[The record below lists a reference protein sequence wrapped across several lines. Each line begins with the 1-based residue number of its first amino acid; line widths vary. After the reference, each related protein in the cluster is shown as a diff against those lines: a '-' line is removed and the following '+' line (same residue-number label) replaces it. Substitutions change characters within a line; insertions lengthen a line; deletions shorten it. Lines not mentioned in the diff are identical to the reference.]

1 MKKQSKKRIIA
12 FLLST
17 LMLLSLFQNISYYPS
32 AEGGEEPAAGVEVDG
47 DVASGSDADLQAG
60 ESAVQS
66 ILLPAEQEQV
76 YLSAGEPEQDVLA
89 EDTQTVQADETKDLL
104 ADANVT
110 LRDITLKGVYRDE
123 AGVSHVVTF
132 DKNSTIS
139 LPGNADINMYLDFSL
154 VDGNSVTAGTKYVYT
169 LPDTVRVDVEK
180 THELKDS
187 NGDSIGQ
194 VHISRDGTLTF
205 EFNTDVVSNNV
216 NIPFYVQFDGKFSES
231 LAQGGQS
238 ASISFPAGG
247 ATIDYNVDITE
258 PTSTD
263 PSVSNLDYE
272 VYKSGS
278 ATTVTDN
285 GVQKKAIHWSVEVN
299 PRGRTPFSGTL
310 TDLIPEGL
318 TYVEGSCRATDYY
331 EGTVTPT
338 YADGILSVDMQDC
351 KSFYTI
357 KVEFDTYVTPDYG
370 TGINNNTSV
379 TQSNTASFKPDN
391 TQDKQVS
398 SNAATVTLKPDVLS
412 KTGVNN
418 GGVITWTVEINKEGL
433 DLNGADYTD
442 VFGEGQV
449 LVTTY
454 GTDGFQFETGSQAA
468 TINKTTDSEG
478 KVTGFTIDFGDTT
491 NKGYYKF
498 TYQTKQA
505 NWAQSSFT
513 NEGKVNG
520 GKFSNY
526 TQIAT
531 VPGISLIQKTSNSY
545 DEIMHTLTWTITVN
559 PDKRNDLDAT
569 TITDTFPTID
579 ETTWPNGVETI
590 NHYATM
596 DLVSVT
602 LDDGT
607 VLPDSIKT
615 TNGFAYT
622 FPADAV
628 NGRTRTLT
636 VVTKVKDDLVNQFD
650 GQWKT
655 IKNHVELISSLNPT
669 PATAEAERTIQ
680 LKKTELGEKTGEIQ
694 KDGTIAWTIKVNA
707 STLKKEKITIKDTLS
722 SNQQYIPGSAVIVA
736 NEWQLDQNYDLR
748 SREPSVSGQVL
759 TFTFDS
765 SDDLFASG
773 FFNNAFYIRYYT
785 KANTTD
791 VSVANSSDT
800 YNNTVDIAV
809 DYEGDVHLEDNKTAS
824 VTDKIGG
831 VIDKKANYVGNND
844 YVDWSVVINKPGYDL
859 SAAQNPCIQDTLAS
873 YYDYE
878 GGTLYEVG
886 SNGSETEVPSSAY
899 IVTVV
904 NRVLT
909 VQLPTDEN
917 GKYLRTKSYVFKFRT
932 RFNCLQAELE
942 QMGELTN
949 SVSFI
954 GLGNVY
960 SVTSESLK
968 NVHFS
973 SSSAGSH
980 INHRIRIRKVDSAN
994 NNTVLQG
1001 AVFEMYAGNVLI
1013 ASAETNAQGYAVFDE
1028 LSISEATIVKI
1039 KEIMPP
1045 DGYNLPD
1052 NPVTEVPVSFTSV
1065 EIVDGMKTIDKVIKN
1080 TKKTVTV
1087 PTGTIEITKKDAAET
1102 TVLLPGAEFTLYNG
1116 LPLSVD
1122 TKVAT
1127 RTTDANGKVTFASLE
1142 AGETPNAK
1150 EYYVVET
1157 NSPEGYLHN
1166 STNPVV
1172 VKASIIRD
1180 ATSATTTYEQGT
1192 VSGDVFT
1199 VATPANTTSEVTNT
1213 KATAKLVIT
1222 KVKKG
1227 STPAVPLVNAEF
1239 SIYKDAQCTDL
1250 VATKRTDTNGKLT
1263 FADLELGKTYYYR
1276 EEVAPSGY
1284 EIDNTVYPITIGTGS
1299 ERAIVTKAVT
1309 VENEEQL
1316 GSLKVKKVDD
1326 SVPAN
1331 AIAGIKFQ
1339 LHKANSSGLIGDVY
1353 EITQTDES
1361 GVTTW
1366 VPYVV
1371 TTDTNGEALFENL
1384 PYGTYYVKELSEGV
1398 PVKYEIADPKEAV
1411 IASTGVTDVTVVNK
1425 VKKFKLSIV
1434 KVDEADGTTKLP
1446 GAKFALY
1453 TNAGILVGEKIT
1465 GSDGT
1470 VEFTDLAYDDYYVAE
1485 VTAPEGYNKAAS
1497 VTIPVSNL
1505 TVSNNG
1511 EGYTWDA
1518 SSKTYSL
1525 TVKDKKQNGQ
1535 IIVMKYEKGNPNDVP
1550 LAGAEFTLYKDGI
1563 EVETKTSGADGK
1575 VTFTGLAYGTYTL
1588 RETKVPV
1595 VSGKTYIMD
1604 STVYTIEVLSD
1615 TENKVTIN
1623 GSAQTID
1630 SSNSL
1635 FDVVNDVQLDTPPNI
1650 SFKLLKQANDRV
1662 TNSKSPLQDV
1672 TFGFYEIET
1681 GGTEKLLATAT
1692 SGVDGIT
1699 YFRKINI
1706 DACAPD
1712 SKFVIRELTVPQGY
1726 EKLADAEDIQLAE
1739 SREALRVYADT
1750 VGLSDTN
1757 ICWIVAATTVNEA
1770 PQSATVVNNKIYGSL
1785 LVRKLSSYDN
1795 SVLAGAEFTLCE
1807 ENGVTVVST
1816 QTTDENGI
1824 ATFTNLPVGR
1834 YVVKETGAP
1843 KGYILNTEAQNV
1855 TITDTTAVTKTFRD
1869 DRIDV
1874 SISKMAIGRSV
1885 EIPGAHLTLTDSAS
1899 NVVDDWYSSTTPH
1912 KILYSKLEVG
1922 KVYTLTETAA
1932 PNGYAYSESVQF
1944 KITDS
1949 GAIEIQSGSDADANV
1964 SGQTLVMRD
1973 GVMDIQVLKQDNL
1986 ATPQPL
1992 ANATLAIL
2000 EVRNG
2005 VEVELERFTSG
2016 TTAYRL
2022 NMNKI
2027 SAPATA
2033 GEYKDY
2039 ILREIA
2045 APNGYEIAADVVFA
2059 VDKDG
2064 KIYTKDAGGTY
2075 IPVGNL
2081 TATITMTD
2089 KAKQNGTIY
2098 VRKLNADSGEA
2109 LVGATLAIYKYDEYS
2124 LNPNSAV
2131 ALKSFTSSAT
2141 PEAIE
2146 VDDGGTNGKLQAGI
2160 KYVLVE
2166 TQAPTGYVI
2175 AEPITFTVT
2184 KDTSVNP
2191 AKFTITQISDS
2202 NSLNSDKV
2210 TMMMR
2215 DKRLSL
2221 TIRKETSSG
2230 DLLAGARLA
2239 LYEGDSA
2246 DPSKQVGIAFT
2257 TNSTNAWT
2265 IDYTELKANQEYLLV
2280 EEVAPNGFKL
2290 SGNIKFTIGADGKI
2304 EKQFLQKTNENGTV
2318 SWVES
2323 RVYGNT
2329 VIMTDDEEAVTIL
2342 KIDAGNNQKLAG
2354 STLRLESIRYAGYGN
2369 SGYDS
2374 TFTPIT
2380 VVSTEDGIPLD
2391 AKKFHTGCVYQLTEI
2406 DAPDGYAFTDP
2417 VVFEFTA
2424 EHQIRYLGDN
2434 SFVDQNR
2441 TVYIRDGRIN
2451 LTIDKRNPYSHAYV
2465 SNAKLQILDASGA
2478 VVTEWTSDG
2487 TGKEIGSLLSAGNG
2501 TSMEYY
2507 VLHEVQAPTGYSR
2520 ADDIPF
2526 AIDRDGKIYTQNTR
2540 GDYTVEVANG
2550 NITMYDE
2557 PQLQISKED
2566 MAGSEV
2572 VGATLTITKDGDNTF
2587 NPITWTSG
2595 PLPQVIDC
2603 SRLEVG
2609 ATYTLTETNAP
2620 NGYAYA
2626 ESISFKLMQDG
2637 TILVNGEPA
2646 ANHTIVMKD
2655 ELVKVKFSKQDATNG
2670 EELPGAQIVIQD
2682 ETGNVLS
2689 TFTSTETPT
2698 VLSGD
2703 MFKVP
2708 AEEGKL
2714 AYYTLTEITAP
2725 FGYEVAESIRFALDR
2740 KGQVYVE
2747 NPEGEGFVLL
2757 SSLDKDVIIMQDAPK
2772 YATFSKV
2779 DATNGNELPG
2789 ARLEIKDADGNM
2801 IDSWVSTNEKHQILM
2816 SKFKPDVVYSMT
2828 EITAPKGYEVAE
2840 TIYFK
2845 FDADGKVYV
2854 KTGESAFTLL
2864 ADGVLVM
2871 KDAPS
2876 TEVTTPD
2883 TPTDTATN
2891 TSAKTGDTAPI
2902 AFVFALSVLA
2912 FAGIMILRRWKKRE
2926 E

>member
-1 MKKQSKKRIIA
+1 MKKQSKKRLIA
-12 FLLST
+12 FMLST

-32 AEGGEEPAAGVEVDG
+32 AEGGEDPAAGVEVDG
-47 DVASGSDADLQAG
+47 TLASGSDADLQAG

-66 ILLPAEQEQV
+66 VSMPAEQGQV
-76 YLSAGEPEQDVLA
+76 YLSVGEPEQDVLV

-169 LPDTVRVDVEK
+169 LPDTVRVDVKK

-205 EFNTDVVSNNV
+205 EFNTDVVRNNV

-231 LAQGGQS
+231 LSNGGQS

-247 ATIDYNVDITE
+247 ATIDYNVDITT
-258 PTSTD
+258 PTSTN
-263 PSVSNLDYE
+263 PSESNLDYE

-299 PRGRTPFSGTL
+299 PRGRKPFSGTL

-331 EGTVTPT
+331 EGTVTPA

-357 KVEFDTYVTPDYG
+357 KVEFDTYVTPDYR

-418 GGVITWTVEINKEGL
+418 GDGTITWTVEINQEGL
-433 DLNGADYTD
+433 DLKDAVYTDTFGTGQTLVANSFSFLSPVGADTSR
-442 VFGEGQV
+442 FI
-449 LVTTY
+449 TNSN
-454 GTDGFQFETGSQAA
+454 GFSL
-468 TINKTTDSEG
+468 
-478 KVTGFTIDFGDTT
+478 DFGTATDTQF
-491 NKGYYKF
+491 YKF
-498 TYQTKQA
+498 TYKTQYTD
-505 NWAQSSFT
+505 WAQSTFKNNGTLT
-513 NEGKVNG
+513 N
-520 GKFSNY
+520 GKFDNY
-526 TQIAT
+526 TTEAT
-531 VPGISLIQKTSNSY
+531 VPGISLVQKTSNSY

-559 PDKRNDLDAT
+559 SDARDDLGET
-569 TITDTFPTID
+569 TITDTFPQLVLAPWEGGTSHD
-579 ETTWPNGVETI
+579 
-590 NHYATM
+590 TM

-607 VLPDSIKT
+607 VLPDSIKI
-615 TNGFAYT
+615 TNGFAYS

-636 VVTKVKDDLVNQFD
+636 VVTKVKDELVNQFN

-655 IKNHVELISSLNPT
+655 IKNHVELTSLLNPFT

-680 LKKTELGEKTGEIQ
+680 LKKTELGEKTGKIQ

-707 STLKKEKITIKDTLS
+707 STLKKEKITIEDTLS
-722 SNQQYIPGSAVIVA
+722 NNQQYIPGSAVIVA

-791 VSVANSSDT
+791 VDVANSSTT
-800 YNNTVDIAV
+800 YENEVNIAV
-809 DYEGDVHLEDNKTAS
+809 DYEGDIHLEDNKNAS
-824 VTDKIGG
+824 VTGVVGG

-886 SNGSETEVPSSAY
+886 SNGSETEVSASAY

-917 GKYLRTKSYVFKFRT
+917 GKYLGTKSYVFKFRT

-1013 ASAETNAQGYAVFDE
+1013 ASAETDALGYAVFEE

-1039 KEIMPP
+1039 KEITPP
-1045 DGYNLPD
+1045 DGYKLPD
-1052 NPVTEVPVSFTSV
+1052 NPETDVPVSFNSV
-1065 EIVDGMKTIDKVIKN
+1065 QIVDGMKTIDIQIAN
-1080 TKKTVTV
+1080 EKTIVNV
-1087 PTGTIEITKKDAAET
+1087 PTGTIEITKKDADFG
-1102 TVLLPGAEFTLYNG
+1102 VLLRGAEFTLYND
-1116 LPLSVD
+1116 LPLSD
-1122 TKVAT
+1122 RTKVAT
-1127 RTTDANGKVTFASLE
+1127 RTTDVNGKVTFASLD
-1142 AGETPNAK
+1142 AGDGTTPK
-1150 EYYVVET
+1150 VYYVVET
-1157 NSPEGYLHN
+1157 NSPEGYLYN

-1180 ATSATTTYEQGT
+1180 ATSATTTYQQGT
-1192 VSGDVFT
+1192 LSGDVFT
-1199 VATPANTTSEVTNT
+1199 AATPANTTSEVTNT
-1213 KATAKLVIT
+1213 KATAELVIT

-1227 STPAVPLVNAEF
+1227 SAPAVPLENAEF

-1250 VATKRTDTNGKLT
+1250 VATNRTDTNGKLT
-1263 FADLELGKTYYYR
+1263 FADLELGRTYYYR

-1299 ERAIVTKAVT
+1299 ERVVVTKDVT

-1339 LHKANSSGLIGDVY
+1339 LRKNTATGDIVQY
-1353 EITQTDES
+1353 IPAGETS
-1361 GVTTW
+1361 LVN
-1366 VPYVV
+1366 YVV

-1384 PYGTYYVKELSEGV
+1384 QYGTYYVEELSEGV
-1398 PVKYEIADPKEAV
+1398 PVKYEIAAPKEVV
-1411 IASTGVTDVTVVNK
+1411 IASSGVTDVTVVNK

-1485 VTAPEGYNKAAS
+1485 VTAPAGYNKAAS

-1505 TVSNNG
+1505 TVGNG
-1511 EGYTWDA
+1511 NGVGYTWDA

-1535 IIVMKYEKGNPNDVP
+1535 IIVTKYEKGNPNDVP

-1563 EVETKTSGADGK
+1563 KIGTATSDVNGK
-1575 VTFTGLAYGTYTL
+1575 VEFTGLPYGTYTL
-1588 RETKVPV
+1588 KVTKAPTAID
-1595 VSGKTYIMD
+1595 KTYIMD
-1604 STVYTIEVLSD
+1604 STTYTIEVVSD
-1615 TENKVTIN
+1615 TINKIN
-1623 GSAQTID
+1623 GEEKD
-1630 SSNSL
+1630 SSLSL
-1635 FDVVNDVQLDTPPNI
+1635 YNVVNDVQITTPPNI
-1650 SFKLLKQANDRV
+1650 SFKLLKQANDSV
-1662 TNSKSPLQDV
+1662 NNATPGLKGA
-1672 TFGFYEIET
+1672 TFGFYEIKSDA
-1681 GGTEKLLATAT
+1681 TEKLLATAT
-1692 SGVDGIT
+1692 SGNDGIV
-1699 YFRKINI
+1699 YFRQVNI
-1706 DACAPD
+1706 ENCNDD
-1712 SKFVIRELTVPQGY
+1712 SKFVIRELTVPDGY
-1726 EKLADAEDIQLAE
+1726 QKVAGATDIVLGDQKSDLNA
-1739 SREALRVYADT
+1739 YADVPSNGST
-1750 VGLSDTN
+1750 GKPDDEILWMIDKSTATPAPSDA
-1757 ICWIVAATTVNEA
+1757 I
-1770 PQSATVVNNKIYGSL
+1770 VVNDKIYGSL

-1795 SVLAGAEFTLCE
+1795 SVLASAEFTLYE

-1874 SISKMAIGRSV
+1874 SISKMAIGGSA

-1932 PNGYAYSESVQF
+1932 PKGYSYSESVQF

-1949 GAIEIQSGSDADANV
+1949 GAIVVQTIPTNASV
-1964 SGQTLVMRD
+1964 SGQTLIMRD
-1973 GVMDIQVLKQDNL
+1973 GVIDIRVLKQDETSN
-1986 ATPQPL
+1986 PL
-1992 ANATLAIL
+1992 ANATLAIIDKDS
-2000 EVRNG
+2000 G
-2005 VEVELERFTSG
+2005 AELERFTSG
-2016 TTAYRL
+2016 TTAHRL

-2033 GEYKDY
+2033 GTKKEY

-2075 IPVGNL
+2075 TYVNVL

-2089 KAKQNGTIY
+2089 KAKPNGTIY

-2109 LVGATLAIYKYDEYS
+2109 LVGATLAIYNATDDINDPS
-2124 LNPNSAV
+2124 V
-2131 ALKSFTSSAT
+2131 APVIAGFETGAT
-2141 PEAIE
+2141 PKAIQVTE
-2146 VDDGGTNGKLQAGI
+2146 TGGDGILKAGVQY
-2160 KYVLVE
+2160 KLVE

-2175 AEPITFTVT
+2175 AEPIVFTVT
-2184 KDTSVNP
+2184 KGTDN
-2191 AKFTITQISDS
+2191 KFTITQISDS

-2239 LYEGDSA
+2239 LYEGDSV
-2246 DPSKQVGIAFT
+2246 DPSKQVGTAFT

-2265 IDYTELKANQEYLLV
+2265 IDYTKLKANQEYLLV
-2280 EEVAPNGFKL
+2280 EEAAPNGFKL
-2290 SGNIKFTIGADGKI
+2290 SGDIKFTIGADGNI
-2304 EKQFLQKTNENGTV
+2304 EKQFLKKTDENGTV
-2318 SWVES
+2318 TWVES

-2434 SFVDQNR
+2434 TFVDQNR

-2540 GDYTVEVANG
+2540 GDYTEEVANG
-2550 NITMYDE
+2550 IITMYDE

-2609 ATYTLTETNAP
+2609 VTYTLTETNAP

-2637 TILVNGEPA
+2637 TILVNGELA

-2655 ELVKVKFSKQDATNG
+2655 ELVKVNFSKQDATNG

-2689 TFTSTETPT
+2689 TFTSTATPT

-2789 ARLEIKDADGNM
+2789 AKLEIKDAEGNM

-2816 SKFKPDVVYSMT
+2816 NKFKPDVVYSMT

-2864 ADGVLVM
+2864 TDGVLVM

-2891 TSAKTGDTAPI
+2891 TSAKTGDSAPI

>member
-1 MKKQSKKRIIA
+1 MKKQSKKRLIA
-12 FLLST
+12 FMLST

-32 AEGGEEPAAGVEVDG
+32 AEGGEDPAAGVEVDG
-47 DVASGSDADLQAG
+47 TLASGSDADLQAG

-66 ILLPAEQEQV
+66 VSMPAEQGQE
-76 YLSAGEPEQDVLA
+76 YLSAGEPEQDVLV

-205 EFNTDVVSNNV
+205 EFNTDVVRNNV

-231 LAQGGQS
+231 LSNGGQS

-247 ATIDYNVDITE
+247 ATIDYNVDITT

-263 PSVSNLDYE
+263 PSESNLDYE

-299 PRGRTPFSGTL
+299 PRGRKPFSGTL

-318 TYVEGSCRATDYY
+318 IYVEGSCRATDYY
-331 EGTVTPT
+331 EGTVTPA

-357 KVEFDTYVTPDYG
+357 KVEFDTYVTPNYG

-433 DLNGADYTD
+433 DLAGADYTD
-442 VFGEGQV
+442 VFGEGQE
-449 LVTTY
+449 LLTTY
-454 GTDGFQFETGSQAA
+454 GTNGFQFETGSQDA
-468 TINKTTDSEG
+468 TINKTTDVGG
-478 KVTGFTIDFGDTT
+478 KVTGFIIDFGDTT
-491 NKGYYKF
+491 NNGYYKF
-498 TYQTKQA
+498 TYQTRQT
-505 NWAQSSFT
+505 NWAQSSFI

-526 TQIAT
+526 TTEAT

-579 ETTWPNGVETI
+579 ETTWLNGVETI

-773 FFNNAFYIRYYT
+773 FFNNAFFIRYYT

-809 DYEGDVHLEDNKTAS
+809 DYEGDVHLEDNKNAS
-824 VTDKIGG
+824 VTGVVGG

-886 SNGSETEVPSSAY
+886 SNGSETEVLSSAY

-1087 PTGTIEITKKDAAET
+1087 PTGTIEITKKDAADT
-1102 TVLLPGAEFTLYNG
+1102 TVLLPGAEFTLYND

-1157 NSPEGYLHN
+1157 NSPEGYLYDSAN
-1166 STNPVV
+1166 RVV
-1172 VKASIIRD
+1172 VKATI
-1180 ATSATTTYEQGT
+1180 THNGTTATTSYEQGT
-1192 VSGDVFT
+1192 VSESSFT
-1199 VATPANTTSEVTNT
+1199 SRGVTEPAVVKNT
-1213 KATAKLVIT
+1213 KATAELVIT

-1227 STPAVPLVNAEF
+1227 STPAVPLENAEF

-1250 VATKRTDTNGKLT
+1250 VATKRTNTNGKLT
-1263 FADLELGKTYYYR
+1263 FADLELGRTYYYR

-1299 ERAIVTKAVT
+1299 ERAVVTKDVT

-1339 LHKANSSGLIGDVY
+1339 LRKNTATGDIVQY
-1353 EITQTDES
+1353 IPAGETS
-1361 GVTTW
+1361 LVN
-1366 VPYVV
+1366 YVV

-1384 PYGTYYVKELSEGV
+1384 QYGTYYVEELSEGV
-1398 PVKYEIADPKEAV
+1398 PDKYKIAAPKEVV
-1411 IASTGVTDVTVVNK
+1411 IASSGVTDVTVVNTIK
-1425 VKKFKLSIV
+1425 RFTISIV
-1434 KVDEADGTTKLP
+1434 KVDEADRNVTLS
-1446 GAKFALY
+1446 GAKFSLY
-1453 TNAGILVGEKIT
+1453 TNAGILVDEKVT
-1465 GSDGT
+1465 GSDGK
-1470 VEFTDLAYDDYYVAE
+1470 VEFTNLPYEGYYITE
-1485 VTAPEGYNKAAS
+1485 VTAPEGYNKS
-1497 VTIPVSNL
+1497 GRITIPLSSITTTPDPNWNA
-1505 TVSNNG
+1505 T
-1511 EGYTWDA
+1511 
-1518 SSKTYSL
+1518 SKTYSL
-1525 TVKDKKQNGQ
+1525 TVTNKKQNGKITVTKLQ
-1535 IIVMKYEKGNPNDVP
+1535 QGTPN
-1550 LAGAEFTLYKDGI
+1550 LALQGAEFTLYKDGI

-1575 VTFTGLAYGTYTL
+1575 VTFAGLAYGTYTL

-1604 STVYTIEVLSD
+1604 STVYTIEVVSD

-1692 SGVDGIT
+1692 SGVDGIA
-1699 YFRKINI
+1699 YFREINI

-1739 SREALRVYADT
+1739 NREALRVYADT
-1750 VGLSDTN
+1750 VGLLDTN

-1795 SVLAGAEFTLCE
+1795 SVLAGAEFTLYE

-1824 ATFTNLPVGR
+1824 ATFANLPVGR

-1843 KGYILNTEAQNV
+1843 KGYILNTEVQNV

-1874 SISKMAIGRSV
+1874 SISKMAIGGSA

-1949 GAIEIQSGSDADANV
+1949 GAIKIQSGSDADASV

-1973 GVMDIQVLKQDNL
+1973 GVMDIQVLKQDNQ

-2000 EVRNG
+2000 EVRNNG

-2059 VDKDG
+2059 IDKDG
-2064 KIYTKDAGGTY
+2064 KIYTKDASGTY
-2075 IPVGNL
+2075 TYVGTL

-2089 KAKQNGTIY
+2089 KEKPNGMIY

-2109 LVGATLAIYKYDEYS
+2109 LVGAKLAIYKYDEYS
-2124 LNPNSAV
+2124 SNPSAV
-2131 ALKSFTSSAT
+2131 ALKTFTSSAT

-2146 VDDGGTNGKLQAGI
+2146 VDDSGTNGKLQAGI

-2175 AEPITFTVT
+2175 AEQIIFTVT
-2184 KDTSVNP
+2184 KGTDD
-2191 AKFTITQISDS
+2191 KFTITQISDS

-2230 DLLAGARLA
+2230 DLLAEARLA
-2239 LYEGDSA
+2239 LYEGLAVNETKLIKRFD
-2246 DPSKQVGIAFT
+2246 
-2257 TNSTNAWT
+2257 TNSTNAQT
-2265 IDYTELKANQEYLLV
+2265 IEFTKLKANQEYLLV
-2280 EEVAPNGFKL
+2280 EEAAPNGFKL

-2304 EKQFLQKTNENGTV
+2304 EKQFLQKTDENGTV
-2318 SWVES
+2318 TWVES

-2369 SGYDS
+2369 NGYDS

-2406 DAPDGYAFTDP
+2406 DAPAGYAFTDP

-2424 EHQIRYLGDN
+2424 EHQVRYLGDN

-2507 VLHEVQAPTGYSR
+2507 VLHEVQAPAGYSR

-2550 NITMYDE
+2550 IITMYDE

-2609 ATYTLTETNAP
+2609 VTYTLTETNAP

-2655 ELVKVKFSKQDATNG
+2655 ELVKVNFSKQDATNG

-2689 TFTSTETPT
+2689 TFTSTATPT

-2789 ARLEIKDADGNM
+2789 AKLEIKDAEGNM

-2891 TSAKTGDTAPI
+2891 TSAKTGDSAPI

-2912 FAGIMILRRWKKRE
+2912 FAGILILRRWKKRE

>member
-66 ILLPAEQEQV
+66 ISLPAEQEQV

-205 EFNTDVVSNNV
+205 EFNTDVVRNNV

-231 LAQGGQS
+231 LSNGGQS

-263 PSVSNLDYE
+263 PSESNLDYE

-299 PRGRTPFSGTL
+299 PRGRKPFSGTL

-357 KVEFDTYVTPDYG
+357 KVEFDTYVTPNYG

-379 TQSNTASFKPDN
+379 TQSNTASFKPAN

-442 VFGEGQV
+442 VFGEGQD

-454 GTDGFQFETGSQAA
+454 GTDGFQFETGSQVA
-468 TINKTTDSEG
+468 TINKTTDAEG

-491 NKGYYKF
+491 NNGYYKF
-498 TYQTKQA
+498 TYQTQQA

-513 NEGKVNG
+513 NEGKVND

-559 PDKRNDLDAT
+559 PDKRDDLGAT
-569 TITDTFPTID
+569 TITDTFPQLVLASWEGGTSH
-579 ETTWPNGVETI
+579 E
-590 NHYATM
+590 TM

-628 NGRTRTLT
+628 NGRARTLT
-636 VVTKVKDDLVNQFD
+636 VVTKVKDELVNQFN

-655 IKNHVELISSLNPT
+655 IKNKVALTSSLNPST

-680 LKKTELGEKTGEIQ
+680 LKKTELGEKTGKIQ

-707 STLKKEKITIKDTLS
+707 STLKKEKITIEDTLS
-722 SNQQYIPGSAVIVA
+722 NNQQYIPGSAVIVA

-791 VSVANSSDT
+791 VSVANSETT
-800 YNNTVDIAV
+800 YENEVNIAV
-809 DYEGDVHLEDNKTAS
+809 DYEGDIHLEDNKNAS
-824 VTDKIGG
+824 VTGVVGG

-886 SNGSETEVPSSAY
+886 SNGSETEVSASAY

-917 GKYLRTKSYVFKFRT
+917 GKYLGTKSYVFKFRT

-954 GLGNVY
+954 GLGSVY

-1013 ASAETNAQGYAVFDE
+1013 ASAETDAQGYAVFDE

-1039 KEIMPP
+1039 KEITPP

-1052 NPVTEVPVSFTSV
+1052 NPVTDVPVSFTSV
-1065 EIVDGMKTIDKVIKN
+1065 EIVDGMKTIDKVIEN
-1080 TKKTVTV
+1080 TKMTVAV
-1087 PTGTIEITKKDAAET
+1087 PTGTIEITKKDAADT
-1102 TVLLPGAEFTLYNG
+1102 TVLLPGAEFTLYNN
-1116 LPLSVD
+1116 LPLSET

-1127 RTTDANGKVTFASLE
+1127 RTTDANGKVTFASLD
-1142 AGETPNAK
+1142 AGDGLTPK
-1150 EYYVVET
+1150 KYYVVET
-1157 NSPEGYLHN
+1157 NSPEGYLYN
-1166 STNPVV
+1166 SATPVV
-1172 VKASIIRD
+1172 VQATISRD
-1180 ATSATTTYEQGT
+1180 STTATTTYAQGT
-1192 VSGDVFT
+1192 VSGSSFT
-1199 VATPANTTSEVTNT
+1199 SSGVTEPAVVKNT
-1213 KATAKLVIT
+1213 KATAKLVISKIKKNDDAT
-1222 KVKKG
+1222 KLSG
-1227 STPAVPLVNAEF
+1227 AIF

-1250 VATKRTDTNGKLT
+1250 VDTQTTDSNGNLT
-1263 FADLELGKTYYYR
+1263 FSNLELGKTYYYR
-1276 EEVAPSGY
+1276 EEVAPGGY

-1331 AIAGIKFQ
+1331 AIAGIQFR
-1339 LHKANSSGLIGDVY
+1339 LHKDTENGPIVQYTPAGTSTSID
-1353 EITQTDES
+1353 
-1361 GVTTW
+1361 
-1366 VPYVV
+1366 YVV

-1384 PYGTYYVKELSEGV
+1384 PYGTYYVEEIASSV
-1398 PVKYEIADPKEAV
+1398 PVKYEASSLKKV
-1411 IASTGVTDVTVVNK
+1411 IISSSGITDVTVVNTI
-1425 VKKFKLSIV
+1425 KKFTISIV
-1434 KVDEADGTTKLP
+1434 KVDEADHNVTLA
-1446 GAKFALY
+1446 GAKFSLY
-1453 TNAGILVGEKIT
+1453 TNAGILVDEKVT
-1465 GSDGT
+1465 GSDGK
-1470 VEFTDLAYDDYYVAE
+1470 VEFTNLPYEGYYITE
-1485 VTAPEGYNKAAS
+1485 VTAPEGYNKS
-1497 VTIPVSNL
+1497 GRITIPVSNL
-1505 TVSNNG
+1505 TDTSTNGSN
-1511 EGYTWDA
+1511 YTWNA
-1518 SSKTYSL
+1518 NTKTYSL
-1525 TVKDKKQNGQ
+1525 IVTNKKQNGQ
-1535 IIVMKYEKGNPNDVP
+1535 IIVTKYEKGNPNDVP

-1563 EVETKTSGADGK
+1563 KIGTKTSDADGK
-1575 VTFTGLAYGTYTL
+1575 VEFTGLPYGTYTL
-1588 RETKVPV
+1588 KETKAPDVL
-1595 VSGKTYIMD
+1595 GKTYIMD
-1604 STVYTIEVLSD
+1604 STTYTIEVVSD
-1615 TENKVTIN
+1615 TINKIN
-1623 GSAQTID
+1623 GEEKD
-1630 SSNSL
+1630 SSLSL
-1635 FDVVNDVQLDTPPNI
+1635 YNVVNDVQITTPPNI
-1650 SFKLLKQANDRV
+1650 SFKLLKQAKDSVNNV
-1662 TNSKSPLQDV
+1662 TPGLEGA
-1672 TFGFYEIET
+1672 TFGFYEIKSDA
-1681 GGTEKLLATAT
+1681 TEKLLATAT
-1692 SGVDGIT
+1692 SDADGMV
-1699 YFRKINI
+1699 YFRQVNI
-1706 DACAPD
+1706 ENCNDD
-1712 SKFVIRELTVPQGY
+1712 SKFVIRELTVPDGY
-1726 EKLADAEDIQLAE
+1726 QKVAGATDIVLGNKKLDLNAYADVPSNGGTGKSDAEILWMIDK
-1739 SREALRVYADT
+1739 ST
-1750 VGLSDTN
+1750 
-1757 ICWIVAATTVNEA
+1757 ATPA
-1770 PQSATVVNNKIYGSL
+1770 PSNAIVVNDKIYGSL
-1785 LVRKLSSYDN
+1785 LVTKLSSYDN
-1795 SVLAGAEFTLCE
+1795 SVLAGAEFTLYE
-1807 ENGVTVVST
+1807 ADGVNVVSI

-1874 SISKMAIGRSV
+1874 SISKMAIGGSA
-1885 EIPGAHLTLTDSAS
+1885 EITGAHLTLTDSAS

-1949 GAIEIQSGSDADANV
+1949 GAIEIQSGSDADASV

-1973 GVMDIQVLKQDNL
+1973 GVMNIQVLKQNNQ

-2016 TTAYRL
+2016 TTAHRL

-2027 SAPATA
+2027 SAPAIA
-2033 GEYKDY
+2033 GAKKEY

-2045 APNGYEIAADVVFA
+2045 APNGYEIAADIYFA
-2059 VDKDG
+2059 VDRDG
-2064 KIYTKDAGGTY
+2064 KVWTQDINGAYVVGGTQ
-2075 IPVGNL
+2075 
-2081 TATITMTD
+2081 TAIITMTD
-2089 KAKQNGTIY
+2089 KEKPNGTIY

-2109 LVGATLAIYKYDEYS
+2109 LAGAMLAIYKATDNINDPSVYPVIAQFETGAAPKAIQVTDAGG
-2124 LNPNSAV
+2124 NGI
-2131 ALKSFTSSAT
+2131 LK
-2141 PEAIE
+2141 
-2146 VDDGGTNGKLQAGI
+2146 AGE
-2160 KYVLVE
+2160 KYKLVE

-2175 AEPITFTVT
+2175 AEPIIFTVT
-2184 KDTSVNP
+2184 KGTDN
-2191 AKFTITQISDS
+2191 KFTITQISDS

-2239 LYEGDSA
+2239 LYEGLAVNETKLIKRFD
-2246 DPSKQVGIAFT
+2246 
-2257 TNSTNAWT
+2257 TNSTNAQT
-2265 IDYTELKANQEYLLV
+2265 IEFTKLKANQEYLLV
-2280 EEVAPNGFKL
+2280 EEAAPNGFKL

-2304 EKQFLQKTNENGTV
+2304 EKQFLQKTDENGTV

-2391 AKKFHTGCVYQLTEI
+2391 AKKFHTGCVYRLTEI

-2434 SFVDQNR
+2434 TFVDQTR

-2540 GDYTVEVANG
+2540 GDYTEEVANG
-2550 NITMYDE
+2550 IITMYDE

-2609 ATYTLTETNAP
+2609 VTYTLTETNAP

-2655 ELVKVKFSKQDATNG
+2655 ELVKVNFSKQDATNG

-2682 ETGNVLS
+2682 EAGNVLS
-2689 TFTSTETPT
+2689 TFTSTTTPT

-2708 AEEGKL
+2708 TEEGKL

-2725 FGYEVAESIRFALDR
+2725 FGYDVAESIRFALDR

-2816 SKFKPDVVYSMT
+2816 HKFKPDVVYSMT

-2845 FDADGKVYV
+2845 LDADGKVYV

-2864 ADGVLVM
+2864 EDGVLVM